1 MFLEILLP
9 PSPPTHSNIRIES
22 RKSHPFFFLKSS
34 KLIKHDRVKQKLTI
48 YILYFLNKNSNMFW
62 KFKR

>member
-34 KLIKHDRVKQKLTI
+34 KLIKHDRKKQKLTI
-48 YILYFLNKNSNMFW
+48 YILIF
-62 KFKR
+62 